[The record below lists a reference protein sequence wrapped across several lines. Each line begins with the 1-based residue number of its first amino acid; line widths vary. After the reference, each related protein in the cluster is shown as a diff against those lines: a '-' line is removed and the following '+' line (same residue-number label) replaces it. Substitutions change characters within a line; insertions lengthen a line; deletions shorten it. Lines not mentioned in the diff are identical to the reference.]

1 MNFGSQV
8 LICQEMC
15 KVRDLA
21 DQVSFDFLMWLVLFP
36 EGQNSSAIPT
46 SGFQLLQQEE
56 EREKKQVHYRCAGHK
71 EDGTGDAP

>member
-1 MNFGSQV
+1 
-8 LICQEMC
+8 
-15 KVRDLA
+15 
-21 DQVSFDFLMWLVLFP
+21 LVLFP

-56 EREKKQVHYRCAGHK
+56 EQEKKQVHYRCAGHK